1 MISSLVLV
9 AFGVIIFFVGA
20 ILSLILIGRSK

>member
-1 MISSLVLV
+1 MFNPLTLV
-9 AFGVIIFFVGA
+9 ALGVIIFFVGA